1 MNYVCTLD
9 FHNGYCI
16 DKWSVART
24 IKLKIIWNL
33 HNLQV
38 RKFELSMS
46 YIIFHK
52 SLFDLC
58 WLTLSFQECVIQWEI
73 SCSLWKEQD
82 LLTPST
88 ENRNCA
94 RNTIRFEV
102 NILYSNREV
111 VRLLCT
117 KTTFFVVTNKHRIT
131 KYFM

>member
-1 MNYVCTLD
+1 MINYISTLD
-9 FHNGYCI
+9 FQNG
-16 DKWSVART
+16 KT
-24 IKLKIIWNL
+24 ICCKNNHCEIIQNL

-38 RKFELSMS
+38 RNFELSMS

-52 SLFDLC
+52 SLFNLC
-58 WLTLSFQECVIQWEI
+58 WLTLSFQECVIQWEV

-88 ENRNCA
+88 ENKNCA

-102 NILYSNREV
+102 NILLYSNREV
-111 VRLLCT
+111 VSLLCT
-117 KTTFFVVTNKHRIT
+117 KTTFFAVTNKHRIT